1 MIFLKK
7 VKMGKSD
14 FAALQFNS
22 FTDNGSIDFPLCN
35 ELNNSNI
42 QLIAKALKKSTTKVP

>member
-1 MIFLKK
+1 
-7 VKMGKSD
+7 MGKSD

-42 QLIAKALKKSTTKVP
+42 QLIVKALKKSTTKVPEI